1 MRTVSCLVKRAAAR
15 DALMCAEAE
24 ATCCCG
30 IDTPVSGTRLTRP
43 ALVMHG
49 TVGTAASLAM
59 AVDFGGAIGLC
70 DRGAVPMKPLR
81 SQVENGAVNG
91 MIANATS
98 HEARSLEI
106 MWGAEAISGRGNSKS

>member
-1 MRTVSCLVKRAAAR
+1 VSCLVKRLAAR
-15 DALMCAEAE
+15 DALMCEDAA

-30 IDTPVSGTRLTRP
+30 IETPVSGTRLTRP

-49 TVGTAASLAM
+49 TVGTAASVEI
-59 AVDFGGAIGLC
+59 AVDFVGAIGLC
-70 DRGAVPMKPLR
+70 DRCAVPMSPLR

-91 MIANATS
+91 MTANATS

-106 MWGAEAISGRGNSKS
+106 ILESSSDLWPR